1 MGGWV
6 GRSFQITKDGI
17 NLDIIEIIGLYL
29 KIYGQLILIQL
40 WVDVWVGGWMGGM
53 GGVRINH
60 LK

>member
-6 GRSFQITKDGI
+6 GGSCQITKDGI

-40 WVDVWVGGWMGGM
+40 WVDVWVSGWM